1 MPAPT
6 PSSPSPAR
14 SAPRRAATFSTRTL
28 AEIGLVFVVFA
39 VYAGWPVPDVNE
51 AHYLTK
57 ARHFWG
63 PGWIAGDFFLDTA
76 DAHAAFYWSVGWLTL
91 LLPLPA
97 AACVLRIV
105 TWWLLAWSWRR
116 MSAAIEPRWGLAV
129 LSAGLFVCLLDVC
142 EMAGEWVVGG
152 VEAKGFAYALVFL
165 SLEALIRN
173 RWTRA
178 LLLLGAATSFH
189 VLVGG
194 WTAAAL
200 LLVWLWLRLVRS
212 PTAPA
217 VPSAG
222 LLQDLPSTKDLLPGV
237 VGAALLALPGLWAV
251 LRLDWDA
258 PAEIARQANAIYV
271 FDRLRHHLLPQAFPV
286 EHVLRFLLL
295 TLAWLL
301 LCGLSPFR
309 EGERRLRL
317 VVAAALA
324 IAIAGWF
331 LSFLQ
336 YFDKPLAAGI
346 LRFYWFRMSDALLPL
361 GTALTAASFIAATSR
376 RSPAASRFVLGA
388 AVAIAGAH
396 FLDQALLRMLP
407 QRPRGEVAGKV
418 ASLEDWIDVCS
429 WIDDNA
435 PRDARFITPRMQQTF
450 KWRAQRAEV
459 VNWKDIPQD
468 ARGIV
473 AWWRRLK
480 DVHWT
485 GSEETGEWRR
495 SLTEAPPEELLLIG
509 RDYGARYLLTEAEPP
524 LPFKRLY
531 PPADA
536 EPAAYAVYE
545 LPPPAR

>member
-6 PSSPSPAR
+6 SFSPSPIRSLPLRAAAFSAR
-14 SAPRRAATFSTRTL
+14 SL
-28 AEIGLVFVVFA
+28 AEIGLVFVIFA

-57 ARHFWG
+57 ARHFWE
-63 PGWIAGDFFLDTA
+63 PDWIVGDFFLNTA
-76 DAHAAFYWSVGWLTL
+76 DAHAVFYWSVGWLTL

-97 AACVLRIV
+97 AAWTLRIV

-116 MSAAIEPRWGLAV
+116 LSAAIEPRWGMAV

-165 SLEALIRN
+165 ALEALVRN

-200 LLVWLWLRLVRS
+200 ALVGLWLRLVRNGS
-212 PTAPA
+212 AEL
-217 VPSAG
+217 PSA
-222 LLQDLPSTKDLLPGV
+222 KVLLPGIA
-237 VGAALLALPGLWAV
+237 GAALLALPGLWAV
-251 LRLDWDA
+251 LQLNWDA

-271 FDRLRHHLLPQAFPV
+271 FDRLRHHLLPQAFPA
-286 EHVLRFLLL
+286 EHALRFLLL

-301 LCGLSPFR
+301 LCGLSPIR
-309 EGERRLRL
+309 QGERRLRL
-317 VVAAALA
+317 GVAASLVVAV
-324 IAIAGWF
+324 AGLL
-331 LSFLQ
+331 LSLLQ
-336 YFDKPLAAGI
+336 YADKPLAAGL

-361 GTALTAASFIAATSR
+361 GTALTAVSFVAATSR
-376 RSPAASRFVLGA
+376 RGPAAGGFLLGA

-396 FLDQALLRMLP
+396 FLDQALLRVLP

-418 ASLEDWIDVCS
+418 AGLEDWIEVCA
-429 WIDDNA
+429 WIRDNT
-435 PRDARFITPRMQQTF
+435 PRDAQFITPRMQQTF
-450 KWRAQRAEV
+450 KWRAERAEA

-473 AWWRRLK
+473 DWWGRLK
-480 DVHWT
+480 DIHWA
-485 GSEETGEWRR
+485 GDEETGEWRR
-495 SLTEAPPEELLLIG
+495 SLTEASPEELLRIG
-509 RDYGARYLLTEAEPP
+509 RAYGAGYLLAESEPP
-524 LPFKRLY
+524 LPFKRLF
-531 PPADA
+531 PADDA
-536 EPAAYAVYE
+536 PPTAYAVYE
-545 LPPPAR
+545 LPR